1 MYTIDNQRQQQTIS
15 SVRMLIDLQTL
26 SQTHI
31 EKLVKLAESIA
42 DRIELTE
49 TAEYHD
55 SHKTGYG
62 IEIQRMELK
71 QREEMSDDDGN
82 WLLPYIPNGSTLSRF
97 FQNVILQLDFN
108 LSQMHMVNAL
118 RDSRMWEYYDTRKT
132 SIDEHFSLI
141 IEMDRKEQHQPEDD
155 QKIFEFF
162 E

>member
-1 MYTIDNQRQQQTIS
+1 MYTIDNQRQKQTIG

-82 WLLPYIPNGSTLSRF
+82 WLLPYIPTVAR
-97 FQNVILQLDFN
+97 
-108 LSQMHMVNAL
+108 
-118 RDSRMWEYYDTRKT
+118 
-132 SIDEHFSLI
+132 
-141 IEMDRKEQHQPEDD
+141 
-155 QKIFEFF
+155 
-162 E
+162 